1 MSGHVVITGGSAG
14 VGRAAASAFAAKGW
28 RVTILARETRRLA
41 AAAAQVEK
49 EGGAALSVPTDVA
62 DPDAVEAAASKAEQA
77 HGEIDV
83 WVNSAM
89 VTVYSQIWDI
99 TAEEFRRVNDV
110 TYLGQV
116 YGTMS
121 ALRRMRPRNRGTI
134 VNVSSAL
141 AYHGL
146 PLQAAYCGA
155 KFAARGFTESLR
167 GELLHDGSNVRVTLV
182 VLPAVNTPQF
192 DWARNKL
199 PHRPRPVPPV
209 YQPEAAADAILRA
222 AETAPRE
229 LVLGRSS
236 LQLVAGSMAAPGIV
250 DQVLAAQGPGGQQSP
265 EPAQMRADNLFEPAP
280 GDFASHG
287 RFDDEALPA
296 GGSIALG
303 AVRGASAAIGT
314 ALLAAL
320 AFAAY
325 TIGRRRN
332 DRLRDIDMRIDH
344 DQ

>member
-1 MSGHVVITGGSAG
+1 MSGHVVITGASAG
-14 VGRAAASAFAAKGW
+14 VGRATASAFADEGW
-28 RVTILARETRRLA
+28 RVTLLARGAGRLTTA
-41 AAAAQVEK
+41 AAEIEK
-49 EGGAALSVPTDVA
+49 EGGAALPLPTDVA
-62 DPDAVEAAASKAEQA
+62 DPDAVEAAAAQAEQSQ
-77 HGEIDV
+77 GEIDV

-89 VTVYSQIWDI
+89 VTVYSPLSEIS
-99 TAEEFRRVNDV
+99 AEEFRRVTEV

-121 ALRRMRPRNRGTI
+121 ALRRMRARNRGTI

-167 GELLHDGSNVRVTLV
+167 GELLHEASNVRVSLV

-199 PHRPRPVPPV
+199 PRRPRPVPPV
-209 YQPEAAADAILRA
+209 YQPEFAAAAILRA

-229 LVLGRSS
+229 LIVGSSS
-236 LQLVAGSMAAPGIV
+236 LQLVAGSMTAPGVV
-250 DQVLAAQGPGGQQSP
+250 DRILAAKAYDGQQSSEP
-265 EPAQMRADNLFEPAP
+265 EQARPDNLFDPAP
-280 GDFASHG
+280 GDFGSHG
-287 RFDDEALPA
+287 RFDDEARA
-296 GGSIALG
+296 EGSDIALG
-303 AVRGASAAIGT
+303 AARAASAAAGA
-314 ALLAAL
+314 ALLAGL

-325 TIGRRRN
+325 SMGRRG
-332 DRLRDIDMRIDH
+332 D
-344 DQ
+344 

>member
-14 VGRAAASAFAAKGW
+14 VGRAAASTFGVEGW
-28 RVTILARETRRLA
+28 RVTLLAREAGRLRA
-41 AAAAQVEK
+41 AASEVERA
-49 EGGAALSVPTDVA
+49 GGVALPLPTDVA
-62 DPDAVEAAASKAEQA
+62 DAEAVEAAAAQAEQSQ
-77 HGEIDV
+77 GEIDV

-89 VTVYSQIWDI
+89 VTVYSPISEI
-99 TAEEFRRVNDV
+99 TAEEFRRVTDV

-167 GELLHDGSNVRVTLV
+167 SELLHDSSDVRVSLV

-199 PHRPRPVPPV
+199 PQRPRPVPPV
-209 YQPEAAADAILRA
+209 YQPEVAAAAIMRA

-229 LVLGRSS
+229 LIVGRSS
-236 LQLVAGSMAAPGIV
+236 LQLVAGSMAAPGVV
-250 DQVLAAQGPGGQQSP
+250 DRILAAQAYDGQQSSQP
-265 EPAQMRADNLFEPAP
+265 EQTRADNLFEPAP
-280 GDFASHG
+280 GNFGSHG
-287 RFDDEALPA
+287 RFDDEARSA
-296 GGSIALG
+296 GGEIALG
-303 AVRGASAAIGT
+303 AARGASALVG
-314 ALLAAL
+314 AAL
-320 AFAAY
+320 CAGMAVAAFA
-325 TIGRRRN
+325 IGRRR
-332 DRLRDIDMRIDH
+332 R
-344 DQ
+344 

>member
-1 MSGHVVITGGSAG
+1 MTGHVVITGGSAG
-14 VGRAAASAFAAKGW
+14 VGRAAARAFAAEGR
-28 RVTILARETRRLA
+28 RVTLLAREPGRLDA
-41 AAAAQVEK
+41 AAAEAESQ
-49 EGGAALSVPTDVA
+49 GGEALVIPTDVA
-62 DPDAVEAAASKAEQA
+62 DAERVEAAALKAEETF
-77 HGEIDV
+77 GPIDV

-89 VTVYSQIWDI
+89 ATVFSPLSDI
-99 TAEEFRRVNDV
+99 TAEEFRRVTEV

-116 YGTMS
+116 YGSLS

-167 GELLHDGSNVRVTLV
+167 CELLHEGSDVRVTLV

-209 YQPEAAADAILRA
+209 YQPEVIASSIVRA
-222 AETAPRE
+222 AKTAPRE
-229 LVLGRSS
+229 MVIGRSS
-236 LQLVAGSMAAPGIV
+236 MQLVAGSMVAPGIV
-250 DQVLAAQGPGGQQSP
+250 DRILAAKAYEGQQAS
-265 EPAQMRADNLFEPAP
+265 EPAQTRPDNLFEPAP
-280 GDFASHG
+280 GDFGSHG
-287 RFDDEALPA
+287 RFDEESSAS
-296 GGSIALG
+296 GGDIALG
-303 AVRGASAAIGT
+303 TARGGSAVAGL
-314 ALLAAL
+314 ALLAGL

-325 TIGRRRN
+325 GMGRRHY
-332 DRLRDIDMRIDH
+332 D
-344 DQ
+344 